1 VSAASVPSHWH
12 RQSTHRRLE
21 SLFGDR
27 VEPCF
32 ADRPKSLHQ
41 MLQSAADRHGQRCAL
56 VCGDQRLSYRELLAA
71 AAQLAAGMAHCG
83 VQAGDRVAL
92 LLGNRIE
99 FVVALFAAA
108 RLGAISVP
116 LSIREQTPG
125 LTYMLEHCGAVLLLH
140 EAELAGILPA
150 AASVP
155 ALQHRWQIG
164 PGPLAGGSSA
174 YAEHVLAQEAPVAAV
189 HEQDTAAILYTS
201 GTTGRPKGAMLTHL
215 GIVHSSMHFALAMA
229 LGSDDATVAAVPLSH
244 VTGLVALTT
253 TFVYCAGK
261 MVIMPAFKATEYL
274 RIAGAERITHS
285 LMVPA
290 MYKLCLIDPTF
301 DQYDLSAWRIGA
313 YGGAPMPVATIVE
326 LAGKLP
332 ELMLMN
338 CYGATETTS
347 PATVMPPG
355 QTRAHNDTV
364 GQALHCVDM
373 RVMDDEGR
381 ELPPGTLGEIW
392 IKGPM
397 VVRGYWNNPEAT
409 QTNITGGYWHSG
421 DLGTIDEQGYVRVMD
436 RKKDMIN
443 RGGFK
448 IYTIEVE
455 NALYEHAAVQECA
468 VVAKPCP
475 VLGERVHAFV
485 GLKPGHLASAALDS
499 ELKAHC
505 AARLSDYKVPESF
518 AVSAQPLPRNANGK
532 LLKREMRDQ
541 LAATTSMVVEKRS

>member
-1 VSAASVPSHWH
+1 MLWGDARTLHDLVGLRAAAQPGAEAAVDGEA
-12 RQSTHRRLE
+12 RLTNAE
-21 SLFGDR
+21 LAER
-27 VEPCF
+27 VDSI
-32 ADRPKSLHQ
+32 AR
-41 MLQSAADRHGQRCAL
+41 A
-56 VCGDQRLSYRELLAA
+56 LLAA
-71 AAQLAAGMAHCG
+71 G
-83 VQAGDRVAL
+83 VRPGDRVATL
-92 LLGNRIE
+92 APPSLDFWLT
-99 FVVALFAAA
+99 FLAAA
-108 RLGAISVP
+108 GIGAVWQGLNPKYQRNEYAYLLADASPRVVFVRSPFDGRDYLEELQALAAHTPRFVP
-116 LSIREQTPG
+116 LGDVP
-125 LTYMLEHCGAVLLLH
+125 LDGAHPFV
-140 EAELAGILPA
+140 AEGAAIDAGTLAA
-150 AASVP
+150 
-155 ALQHRWQIG
+155 RR
-164 PGPLAGGSSA
+164 
-174 YAEHVLAQEAPVAAV
+174 AAV
-189 HEQDTAAILYTS
+189 QPEDPAVVVYTS

-215 GIVHSSMHFALAMA
+215 GIVHSSMHFALAMD
-229 LGSDDATVAAVPLSH
+229 LGPQDATVAAVPLSH

-261 MVIMPAFKATEYL
+261 MVIMPAFKAADYL
-274 RIAGAERITHS
+274 RIAGSEGITHS

-290 MYKLCLIDPTF
+290 MYKLCLLDPSF

-326 LAGKLP
+326 LAEKVP
-332 ELMLMN
+332 ELVLMN

-364 GQALHCVDM
+364 GQSLHCVDM

-397 VVRGYWNNPEAT
+397 VVRGYWDNPQAT
-409 QTNITGGYWHSG
+409 QEHITGGYWHSG
-421 DLGTIDEQGYVRVMD
+421 DLGTIDAQGFVRVMD

-455 NALYEHAAVQECA
+455 NALYEHAGVQECA

-485 GLKPGHLASAALDS
+485 SLKPGCAPSAELPA

-505 AARLSDYKVPESF
+505 AARLSDYKVPESYT
-518 AVSAQPLPRNANGK
+518 VLTTPLPRNANGK
-532 LLKREMRDQ
+532 LLKREMREQVLRLSPVLD
-541 LAATTSMVVEKRS
+541 KRS

>member
-1 VSAASVPSHWH
+1 MSASTPLSHWH
-12 RQSTHRRLE
+12 QSGPPIRLE
-21 SLFGDR
+21 SLYGDR

-32 ADRPKSLHQ
+32 VDRPRSLHQ
-41 MLQSAADRHGQRCAL
+41 MLEQAAARDPDRCAV
-56 VCGDQRLSYRELLAA
+56 VCGDERLSYAQLLAA
-71 AAQLAAGMAHCG
+71 VAELAMGMTAVG
-83 VQAGDRVAL
+83 VKAGDRVAM

-99 FVVALFAAA
+99 FVVTLFAAA
-108 RLGAISVP
+108 RLGAIAVP
-116 LSIREQTPG
+116 LSTREQTPG
-125 LTYMLEHCGAVLLLH
+125 LTYMLQHCGAMLLVH
-140 EAELAGILPA
+140 EADLAPVLPP
-150 AASVP
+150 P
-155 ALQHRWQIG
+155 ADLPVLRHRWQVG
-164 PGPLAGGSSA
+164 AGPLAESSSA
-174 YAEHVLAQEAPVAAV
+174 YADQGRAGQQAPVTEV

-215 GIVHSSMHFALAMA
+215 GIVHSSMHFALAME
-229 LGSDDATVAAVPLSH
+229 LGPQDATVAAVPLSH

-261 MVIMPAFKATEYL
+261 MVIMPAFKAADYL
-274 RIAGAERITHS
+274 RIAGTERITHS

-290 MYKLCLIDPTF
+290 MYKLCLLDPSF
-301 DQYDLSAWRIGA
+301 AQHDLSAWRIGA

-326 LAGKLP
+326 LAEKVP
-332 ELMLMN
+332 ELVLMN

-364 GQALHCVDM
+364 GQSLHCVDM

-381 ELPPGTLGEIW
+381 ELPPGALGEIW

-397 VVRGYWNNPEAT
+397 VVRGYWDNPEAT
-409 QTNITGGYWHSG
+409 QANITAGYWHSG
-421 DLGTIDEQGYVRVMD
+421 DLGTIDAQGYVRVMD

-448 IYTIEVE
+448 IFTIEVE
-455 NALYEHAAVQECA
+455 NALYEHASVQECA

-485 GLKPGHLASAALDS
+485 SLKPGHAESAQLPA
-499 ELKAHC
+499 EFKAHC
-505 AARLSDYKVPESF
+505 AARLSDYKVPESYT
-518 AVSAQPLPRNANGK
+518 VLTTPLPRNANGK
-532 LLKREMRDQ
+532 LLKREMREQ
-541 LAATTSMVVEKRS
+541 ALGLSPVLESRP

>member
-1 VSAASVPSHWH
+1 MSGSASLSHW
-12 RQSTHRRLE
+12 QLSGAAPTRLE
-21 SLFGDR
+21 SLFGSR

-32 ADRPKSLHQ
+32 IDRPGSLHQ
-41 MLQSAADRHGQRCAL
+41 MLERAAEREGQRCAL
-56 VCGDQRLSYRELLAA
+56 VCGEQRLSYRQLLDAA
-71 AAQLAAGMAHCG
+71 AALAAGMAAAG
-83 VQAGDRVAL
+83 VRAGDRVAL

-99 FVVALFAAA
+99 FVLTLFAAA
-108 RLGAISVP
+108 RLGAIAVP
-116 LSIREQTPG
+116 LSTREQTPG
-125 LTYMLEHCGAVLLLH
+125 LSYMLQHCGAVLLVH
-140 EAELAGILPA
+140 EAELAPILPPA
-150 AASVP
+150 AELP
-155 ALQHRWQIG
+155 ALKRRWQVG
-164 PGPLAGGSSA
+164 DGALAVGCTA
-174 YAEHVLAQEAPVAAV
+174 YADHVLGSPVPVAQV
-189 HEQDTAAILYTS
+189 HEQDTAVILYTS

-215 GIVHSSMHFALAMA
+215 GIVHSSMHYALAMG
-229 LGSDDATVAAVPLSH
+229 LGPQDATVAAVPLSH

-261 MVIMPAFKATEYL
+261 MVIMPAFKAADYL
-274 RIAGAERITHS
+274 RIAGAERISHS

-290 MYKLCLIDPTF
+290 MYKLCLLDPSF

-326 LAGKLP
+326 LAEKVP
-332 ELMLMN
+332 ELVLMN

-347 PATVMPPG
+347 PATLMPPG

-364 GQALHCVDM
+364 GQPLHCVDM
-373 RVMDDEGR
+373 RVVDDVGR

-397 VVRGYWNNPEAT
+397 VVRGYWDNPEAT
-409 QTNITGGYWHSG
+409 QANITGGYWHSG

-455 NALYEHAAVQECA
+455 NALYEHPSVQECA

-485 GLKPGHLASAALDS
+485 GLKPGYAATEALQA

-505 AARLSDYKVPESF
+505 KAVLSDYKVPESYTVQTT
-518 AVSAQPLPRNANGK
+518 ALPRNANGK

-541 LAATTSMVVEKRS
+541 VAHLSPVLKPSA

>member
-1 VSAASVPSHWH
+1 MSASTPLSHWH
-12 RQSTHRRLE
+12 RPGPAIRLE
-21 SLFGDR
+21 SLYGDR

-32 ADRPKSLHQ
+32 VERPRSPHQ
-41 MLQSAADRHGQRCAL
+41 MLEQAAAREPDRCAL
-56 VCGDQRLSYRELLAA
+56 VYGDERLSYAQLLAA
-71 AAQLAAGMAHCG
+71 VAELAAGMAAVG
-83 VQAGDRVAL
+83 VKAGERVAM

-99 FVVALFAAA
+99 FVVTLFAAV
-108 RLGAISVP
+108 RLGAIAVP
-116 LSIREQTPG
+116 LSTREQTPG
-125 LTYMLEHCGAVLLLH
+125 LTYMLKHCGAMLLVH
-140 EAELAGILPA
+140 EADLADVLPPPAELPA
-150 AASVP
+150 
-155 ALQHRWQIG
+155 LRHRWQVG
-164 PGPLAGGSSA
+164 AGPLSAASSA
-174 YAEHVLAQEAPVAAV
+174 YADQWRCGQQVPVTAV

-215 GIVHSSMHFALAMA
+215 GIVHSSMHFALAMD
-229 LGSDDATVAAVPLSH
+229 LGPQDATVAAVPLSH

-261 MVIMPAFKATEYL
+261 MVIMPAFKAADYL
-274 RIAGAERITHS
+274 RITVSEGITHS

-290 MYKLCLIDPTF
+290 MYKLCLLDPDF
-301 DQYDLSAWRIGA
+301 ARHDLSAWRIGA

-326 LAGKLP
+326 LAEKVP
-332 ELMLMN
+332 ELVLMN

-347 PATVMPPG
+347 PATAMPPG

-364 GQALHCVDM
+364 GQSLHCVDM

-397 VVRGYWNNPEAT
+397 VVRGYWDNPEAT
-409 QTNITGGYWHSG
+409 QANITAGYWHSG
-421 DLGTIDEQGYVRVMD
+421 DLGTIDAQGYVRVMD

-448 IYTIEVE
+448 IFTIEVE
-455 NALYEHAAVQECA
+455 NALYEHASVQECA

-485 GLKPGHLASAALDS
+485 SIKPGHALSAALPV

-505 AARLSDYKVPESF
+505 AARLSDYKVPESYT
-518 AVSAQPLPRNANGK
+518 VLTTPLPRNANGK
-532 LLKREMRDQ
+532 LLKREMREQVLSLSPVLDPR
-541 LAATTSMVVEKRS
+541 T